1 MTFTLLAYI
10 GAVYLLAGCVKG
22 VVGLGLPTISL
33 ALLAAVLG
41 LKEAMVI
48 LLVPS
53 FITNIVQ
60 AFSGGQLNVLLRR
73 FWPFLILLCI
83 FTWFSTGVLVIAD
96 GDLLA
101 TGLGVVLIV
110 YCGVSLT
117 NFRIPSPGKWE
128 RWLTP
133 IMGAFTG
140 ISTGLTGTFVV
151 PGILYLQS
159 MNLGKDGLVQA
170 MGLCFTIATLALGF
184 SLGGRGVLGTEETIV
199 SCAMV
204 VPALLGMYL
213 GVRIRKLI
221 DEQLFRK
228 LFFIALLAVGVWI
241 ILSAVLV
248 GSPV

>member
-1 MTFTLLAYI
+1 MTIALLAYI
-10 GAVYLLAGCVKG
+10 GAVYLLAGGIKG
-22 VVGLGLPTISL
+22 IVGLGLPTISL

-60 AFSGGQLNVLLRR
+60 AFSGGKLNALLKRL
-73 FWPFLILLCI
+73 WPFLILLCI

-101 TGLGVVLIV
+101 AGLGVVLIV
-110 YCGVSLT
+110 YCGISLT
-117 NFRIPSPGKWE
+117 NFRVPHPGEGE

-133 IMGAFTG
+133 IMGALTG

-170 MGLCFTIATLALGF
+170 MGLCFTIATVALGF
-184 SLGGRGVLGTEETIV
+184 SLGSRGLLGTEETIV

-204 VPALLGMYL
+204 VPALLGMYF
-213 GVRIRKLI
+213 GVKIRRLI
-221 DEQLFRK
+221 DERLFRK
-228 LFFIALLAVGVWI
+228 LFFVALLAVGIWI
-241 ILSAVLV
+241 IGSAVLV
-248 GSPV
+248 ENSV